1 MLGIILVL
9 ILCAMT
15 FGTKF
20 WVTPAIEWVAV
31 YLNMNYYSFINL
43 SNPFY
48 NSVRPYEDDK
58 PPANLIKHQ
67 NMDNEEGF

>member
-9 ILCAMT
+9 IFSAMT
-15 FGTKF
+15 FGVKF

-31 YLNMNYYSFINL
+31 YLNMNYFSFINL

-48 NSVRPYEDDK
+48 NSVRSYEDDK
-58 PPANLIKHQ
+58 PTENLINHQ
-67 NMDNEEGF
+67 NMDKEEGL